1 MKEDDD
7 KRLCLAEQY
16 KDKIPVAWIVVQ
28 IIDKYRTD
36 TGANFPGGI
45 RLRVDDVGKDE
56 VF

>member
-1 MKEDDD
+1 LKEDDD

>member
-1 MKEDDD
+1 MKDDDD

-16 KDKIPVAWIVVQ
+16 KDKILVVQ
-28 IIDKYRTD
+28 MTDKYRTD